1 MAQPERIALAFPL
14 GMPHHELLIE
24 GVLAY
29 AREHGRHWSF
39 LTAPE
44 SMTLSILDLKGWKGA
59 GIIAK
64 LNLPAEARF
73 AAGLD
78 IPMVNV
84 SGTLRKSPV
93 ARVTVDNR
101 EIGRL
106 AAEHLIDAG
115 FRHLAFYGVRRTGY
129 SHLREVGF
137 RRRLDESGADCAVLR
152 AATTFRTRG
161 NRWFDQHQDLI
172 RWIGELE
179 KPLGLFVV
187 SDYRARLVIDACQQH
202 GLSVPED
209 VALVSVDNE
218 RTICEHC
225 EPKLTSV
232 DRNARVVG
240 YRSAEVLDKLIRG
253 QTPDKRE
260 ILIPPKG
267 LIARASS
274 DTLAIDDP
282 RLRDAIAYI
291 QKRLTTTLK
300 IEDILT
306 HTGMSRRWLEYA
318 FREFLG
324 ESPHQY
330 IGRKRVIAA
339 KELLQEEPD
348 LKLHEIAAQ
357 TGFARPK
364 QLTLAFQRYEGMS
377 PREYRQANGS
387 SVGSVE

>member
-1 MAQPERIALAFPL
+1 MAFPL

-29 AREHGRHWSF
+29 AREHGRQWSF

-44 SMTLSILDLKGWKGA
+44 SMTLSILDLKGWQGA

-64 LNLPAEARF
+64 LNMPAEARF
-73 AAGLD
+73 AASLD

-84 SGTLRKSPV
+84 SGALRKSPV

-106 AAEHLIDAG
+106 AAGHLLDAG

-137 RRRLDESGADCAVLR
+137 RRRLDEAGTTCSVLR

-187 SDYRARLVIDACQQH
+187 SDYRARMVIDACQQH
-202 GLSVPED
+202 GLNVPED
-209 VALVSVDNE
+209 VALISVDNE

-225 EPKLTSV
+225 EPKLTSI
-232 DRNARVVG
+232 DRNAKTVG
-240 YRSAEVLDKLIRG
+240 YRSGEVLDGLIRG
-253 QTPDKRE
+253 QQPSKQE
-260 ILIPPKG
+260 LLIPPKG

-282 RLRDAIAYI
+282 RLREAIGFIQNHLTDA
-291 QKRLTTTLK
+291 LK
-300 IEDILT
+300 IDDILG

-318 FREFLG
+318 FRETMG

-330 IGRKRVIAA
+330 IGRKRVLAA

-348 LKLHEIAAQ
+348 LKLHEVASQ

-377 PREYRQANGS
+377 PREFRQASGS
-387 SVGSVE
+387 DDFPLE

>member
-1 MAQPERIALAFPL
+1 MVPPERIALAFPL

-24 GVLAY
+24 GLLSY

-44 SMTLSILDLKGWKGA
+44 SMTLSILDLKGWRGA
-59 GIIAK
+59 GIVAK

-73 AAGLD
+73 AASAD
-78 IPMVNV
+78 IPIVNV
-84 SGTLRKSPV
+84 SGALRKSPV

-101 EIGRL
+101 QIGRL
-106 AAEHLIDAG
+106 AAEHFLDAG
-115 FRHLAFYGVRRTGY
+115 FRNLSFYGVRRTGY

-137 RRRLDESGADCAVLR
+137 RRRLNEAGLDCSVLR

-161 NRWFDQHQDLI
+161 NRWFDQHQDLV
-172 RWIGELE
+172 RWLGKSA

-187 SDYRARLVIDACQQH
+187 SDYRARMVIDACQQS
-202 GLSVPED
+202 GLNVPED

-225 EPKLTSV
+225 EPKVTSI
-232 DRNARVVG
+232 DRNAKLVG
-240 YRSAEVLDKLIRG
+240 YRSAEVLDGLIRG
-253 QTPDKRE
+253 RE
-260 ILIPPKG
+260 LQKHEVLVPPKG

-274 DTLAIDDP
+274 NTLAIDDP
-282 RLRDAIAYI
+282 RLRSAIAFI
-291 QKRLTTTLK
+291 QSHLREAFRISDVLS
-300 IEDILT
+300 

-318 FREFLG
+318 FREHLG

-330 IGRKRVIAA
+330 IGRKRVLAA
-339 KELLQEEPD
+339 KELLEEEPD
-348 LKLHEIAAQ
+348 LKLHEVAAQ

-364 QLTLAFQRYEGMS
+364 QLTLAFQRFAGMS
-377 PREYRQANGS
+377 PREYRQVNGPNDMPS
-387 SVGSVE
+387 E

>member
-1 MAQPERIALAFPL
+1 MGQPERIALAFPL

-29 AREHGRHWSF
+29 AREHGRRWSF

-44 SMTLSILDLKGWKGA
+44 SMTLSILDLKGWQGA

-64 LNLPAEARF
+64 LNLAAEARF
-73 AAGLD
+73 AASLD

-84 SGTLRKSPV
+84 SGTLRNSPV
-93 ARVTVDNR
+93 VRVTVDNQK
-101 EIGRL
+101 IGQL
-106 AAEHLIDAG
+106 AAEHLLDAG
-115 FRHLAFYGVRRTGY
+115 FRNMAFYGVRRAGY
-129 SHLREVGF
+129 SHLREIGF
-137 RRRLDESGADCAVLR
+137 RRRLDESNASCAVLR

-172 RWIGELE
+172 HWIGELE

-202 GLSVPED
+202 GLNVPED

-240 YRSAEVLDKLIRG
+240 YRSAEVLDGLIRG
-253 QTPDKRE
+253 QQPEKRE

-282 RLRDAIAYI
+282 RLREVVAYI
-291 QKRLTTTLK
+291 QSHLKGELK
-300 IEDILT
+300 IDDILAR
-306 HTGMSRRWLEYA
+306 TGMSRRWLEYA
-318 FREFLG
+318 FREHLG

-330 IGRKRVIAA
+330 IGRKRVLAA

-348 LKLHEIAAQ
+348 LKLHEIAAM

-364 QLTLAFQRYEGMS
+364 QLTLAFQRYEGVS
-377 PREYRQANGS
+377 PRAYRQAS
-387 SVGSVE
+387 DESELLPE

>member
-29 AREHGRHWSF
+29 AREHGRQWSF

-44 SMTLSILDLKGWKGA
+44 SMTLSILDLRGWQGA

-73 AAGLD
+73 AANLK
-78 IPMVNV
+78 IPIVNV
-84 SGTLRKSPV
+84 SGALRKSPV
-93 ARVTVDNR
+93 PRVTVDNR
-101 EIGRL
+101 KIGRL
-106 AAEHLIDAG
+106 AAEHLLHAG
-115 FRHLAFYGVRRTGY
+115 FRNLAFYGVRRTGY

-137 RRRLDESGADCAVLR
+137 RRRLDEAGLDCAVLR

-172 RWIGELE
+172 QWIGELE

-187 SDYRARLVIDACQQH
+187 SDYRARMVIDACQQH
-202 GLSVPED
+202 GLGVPED
-209 VALVSVDNE
+209 VALVAVDNE

-225 EPKLTSV
+225 DPKLTSI
-232 DRNARVVG
+232 DRNAWTVG
-240 YRSAEVLDKLIRG
+240 YHSAEALDLMMRG
-253 QTPDKRE
+253 NQPEKRE

-274 DTLAIDDP
+274 DTLAVDDP
-282 RLRDAIAYI
+282 RLREVIAYI
-291 QKRLTTTLK
+291 QSHLKETLR
-300 IEDILT
+300 IEDVLA

-318 FREFLG
+318 FREYLG

-330 IGRKRVIAA
+330 IGRKRVLAA

-348 LKLHEIAAQ
+348 LKLHEVAAM

-364 QLTLAFQRYEGMS
+364 QLTHAFQRFEGVS
-377 PREYRQANGS
+377 PREYRQANGA
-387 SVGSVE
+387 GDLAAK

>member
-1 MAQPERIALAFPL
+1 
-14 GMPHHELLIE
+14 MPHHELLIE

-44 SMTLSILDLKGWKGA
+44 SMTLSILDLKGWQGA

-73 AAGLD
+73 AANLD

-93 ARVTVDNR
+93 VRVTVDNR
-101 EIGRL
+101 KIGQL
-106 AAEHLIDAG
+106 AAEHLLDAG
-115 FRHLAFYGVRRTGY
+115 FRNLAFYGVRRTGY
-129 SHLREVGF
+129 SRLREIGF
-137 RRRLDESGADCAVLR
+137 RHRLDEAGASCAVLR

-202 GLSVPED
+202 GLNVPED

-225 EPKLTSV
+225 EPKLTSI

-240 YRSAEVLDKLIRG
+240 YRSAEVLDGLIRG
-253 QTPDKRE
+253 REPEARE

-267 LIARASS
+267 LVARASS

-282 RLRDAIAYI
+282 RLREVVAYI
-291 QKRLTTTLK
+291 QNHLK
-300 IEDILT
+300 EALRIDEILAR
-306 HTGMSRRWLEYA
+306 TGMSRRWLEYA
-318 FREFLG
+318 FREHLG

-330 IGRKRVIAA
+330 IGRKRVLAA

-348 LKLHEIAAQ
+348 LKLHEIATM

-364 QLTLAFQRYEGMS
+364 QLTLAFQRFEGVS
-377 PREYRQANGS
+377 PRKYRQANDES
-387 SVGSVE
+387 DLPPE

>member
-29 AREHGRHWSF
+29 AREHGRLWSF

-73 AAGLD
+73 AASLD

-84 SGTLRKSPV
+84 SGALRESPV

-101 EIGRL
+101 AIGRL
-106 AAEHLIDAG
+106 AAEHLLDAG

-129 SHLREVGF
+129 SHLREIGF
-137 RRRLDESGADCAVLR
+137 RGRLDESGVECAVLR

-172 RWIGELE
+172 HWIGELE

-202 GLSVPED
+202 GLNVPED
-209 VALVSVDNE
+209 VALISVDNE

-225 EPKLTSV
+225 DPKLTSI
-232 DRNARVVG
+232 DRNAWVVG
-240 YRSAEVLDKLIRG
+240 YRSAEVLDGLIRG
-253 QTPDKRE
+253 QEPNKPE
-260 ILIPPKG
+260 ILVPPKG

-291 QKRLTTTLK
+291 QKHLATSLK

-318 FREFLG
+318 FREYLG

-330 IGRKRVIAA
+330 IGRKRVMAA

-348 LKLHEIAAQ
+348 LKLHEVAAQ

-364 QLTLAFQRYEGMS
+364 QLTLAFQRFEGKS
-377 PREYRQANGS
+377 PREYRQEKEAG
-387 SVGSVE
+387 VGVAE

>member
-29 AREHGRHWSF
+29 AREHGRQWSF

-44 SMTLSILDLKGWKGA
+44 SMTLSILDLRGWQGA

-73 AAGLD
+73 AANLD
-78 IPMVNV
+78 IPIVNV
-84 SGTLRKSPV
+84 SGALRKSPV
-93 ARVTVDNR
+93 PRVTVDNR
-101 EIGRL
+101 KIGRM
-106 AAEHLIDAG
+106 AAEHLLDAG

-137 RRRLDESGADCAVLR
+137 RRRLDEAGMDCAVLR

-172 RWIGELE
+172 RWIGRLE

-202 GLSVPED
+202 GLNVPED
-209 VALVSVDNE
+209 VALISVDNE

-225 EPKLTSV
+225 EPKLTSI
-232 DRNARVVG
+232 DRNARLVG
-240 YRSAEVLDKLIRG
+240 YRSAEVLDGMIRG
-253 QTPDKRE
+253 HQPQPRE
-260 ILIPPKG
+260 ILIPPKA
-267 LIARASS
+267 LVARASS
-274 DTLAIDDP
+274 DTLAVDDP
-282 RLRDAIAYI
+282 RLREAIAFI
-291 QKRLTTTLK
+291 QNHLSESLK

-318 FREFLG
+318 FREYMG

-330 IGRKRVIAA
+330 IGRKRVLAA

-348 LKLHEIAAQ
+348 LKLHEVAAQ

-377 PREYRQANGS
+377 PREFRHASEANDLPP
-387 SVGSVE
+387 E

>member
-1 MAQPERIALAFPL
+1 MAQTERIALAFPL

-29 AREHGRHWSF
+29 ARDHDRNWSF

-44 SMTLSILDLKGWKGA
+44 SMTLSVLDLRGWKGA
-59 GIIAK
+59 GIITK
-64 LNLPAEARF
+64 LSSSAEARF
-73 AAGLD
+73 AANLD

-93 ARVTVDNR
+93 ARVTVDNHR
-101 EIGRL
+101 IGRM
-106 AAEHLIDAG
+106 AAEHLLDAG

-129 SHLREVGF
+129 SHLRSVGF
-137 RRRLDESGADCAVLR
+137 RQRLDEAGMECSVLR

-161 NRWFDQHQDLI
+161 NRWFEQHQDLV

-187 SDYRARLVIDACQQH
+187 SDYRGRMVIDACQQR
-202 GLSVPED
+202 GLNVPED
-209 VALVSVDNE
+209 VALISVDNE

-225 EPKLTSV
+225 VPTLTSI

-240 YRSAEVLDKLIRG
+240 YRSAEVLDGLIRG
-253 QTPDKRE
+253 KEPPLSE

-282 RLRDAIAYI
+282 RLREAVAYI
-291 QKRLTTTLK
+291 QSHLSKPLG
-300 IEDILT
+300 IGDILA

-318 FREFLG
+318 FREYLG

-330 IGRKRVIAA
+330 IGRRRVSAA
-339 KELLQEEPD
+339 KELLQSEPD

-364 QLTLAFQRYEGMS
+364 QLTLAFQRFEGMS
-377 PREYRQANGS
+377 PREYRQTNGS
-387 SVGSVE
+387 NDLPVG